1 MTREVTPDTL
11 LSRWFRFEELG
22 VFRLHDLLKLRVEV
36 FVVEQACA
44 FAEIDGLDPKAEH
57 LLIETE
63 DGQIAGCLRYFAPQA
78 LGEADVR
85 LGRIVVAP
93 AFRGLRLGD
102 RLIREGLAR
111 AGEMSPEA
119 DVVLSAQ
126 AHLERFYASHGFCPY
141 GETYLEDGI
150 PHVHMRRDASPA

>member
-1 MTREVTPDTL
+1 MTDPVRPTL
-11 LSRWFRFEELG
+11 TARWRAFDALTVHEL
-22 VFRLHDLLKLRVEV
+22 HAILKLRGDV

-44 FAEIDGLDPKAEH
+44 FVEIDGLDPKAEH
-57 LLIETE
+57 LSLVTE
-63 DGQIAGCLRYFAPQA
+63 DGVLAGYLRFFAPGV
-78 LGEADVR
+78 LGEAEVR

-102 RLIREGLAR
+102 RLMREGLQRAADRHPAR
-111 AGEMSPEA
+111 P
-119 DVVLSAQ
+119 VVLSAQ

-150 PHVHMRRDASPA
+150 PHVHMRRDAGPA